1 MAEESFA
8 CAVGGGDAQEM
19 RDWMGPGHVDQAI
32 RHAIQFCWMA
42 LPKDKKTIEEVERQI
57 RRLVDR
63 AIENL
68 REDASAFGIGAE
80 VSP

>member
-1 MAEESFA
+1 MTEDSFA
-8 CAVGGGDAQEM
+8 CAVGGGDGEDM
-19 RDWMGPGHVDQAI
+19 RDWMGPGQVDQAL

-42 LPKDKKTIEEVERQI
+42 LPKEKRTIEEVERQI

-68 REDASAFGIGAE
+68 REDASAFDISGAA
-80 VSP
+80 